1 MITYFLYLILYFL
14 LLQTLGDTMEIK
26 SIPEIIKKMAYLVKE
41 EKFDEAYQFAKENI
55 NLNKEYV
62 EGEYIFKNLLEE
74 LLFQITIKKEIR
86 RKYPLMLDYSTL
98 YSNYGNVLLHFK
110 EYENALKSF
119 KLSYN
124 YNPVNVKAIF
134 GLCELYRIEK
144 NWNEFYN
151 LTIQSFKYDY
161 YLEDLSKSFEN
172 LSLYYL
178 NEYHASNED
187 EDDLKLSIY
196 LRRLSQYYDS
206 GEENKTA
213 IEFDDID
220 DGLRE
225 YDQSIEEIKD
235 YLKSK
240 GLPYGPSIE
249 VITICKNLGFQLD
262 EDKKV
267 VPALFY
273 FNIAYDLTKDPA
285 IKDVIDDLDAKVEKT
300 KRIMI

>member
-1 MITYFLYLILYFL
+1 
-14 LLQTLGDTMEIK
+14 MEIK
-26 SIPEIIKKMAYLVKE
+26 SIPEIIKEMDYLVKE
-41 EKFDEAYQFAKENI
+41 EKYDEAYQFAKENI

-74 LLFQITIKKEIR
+74 LLFQITIKKEIK

-98 YSNYGNVLLHFK
+98 YSNYGNVLLHFN

-151 LTIQSFKYDY
+151 LTIQSFRYDY
-161 YLEDLSKSFEN
+161 SLVDLSKSFEN
-172 LSLYYL
+172 LSIYYL
-178 NEYHASNED
+178 NEYQVSNDDENLKLAIYLERLAEYYDGSNDSNENRT
-187 EDDLKLSIY
+187 S
-196 LRRLSQYYDS
+196 
-206 GEENKTA
+206 
-213 IEFDDID
+213 IEFDGDS
-220 DGLRE
+220 LNQ
-225 YDQSIEEIKD
+225 YDQSIEEIKE

-273 FNIAYDLTKDPA
+273 FNIAYDLTRDPA
-285 IKDVIDDLDAKVEKT
+285 IKDVIDDLDAKVERK
-300 KRIMI
+300 MNE

>member
-1 MITYFLYLILYFL
+1 
-14 LLQTLGDTMEIK
+14 MEIK
-26 SIPEIIKKMAYLVKE
+26 SIPEIIKEMDYLVRE
-41 EKFDEAYQFAKENI
+41 EKFDEAYQFANENI

-74 LLFQITIKKEIR
+74 LLFQITINKEIK
-86 RKYPLMLDYSTL
+86 RKYPLILDYSTL
-98 YSNYGNVLLHFK
+98 YSNYGNVLLHFND
-110 EYENALKSF
+110 YENALKSF
-119 KLSYN
+119 ELSHN

-134 GLCELYRIEK
+134 GLCEIYKNEG
-144 NWNEFYN
+144 NWNEFHN
-151 LTIQSFKYDY
+151 LIIQSFRYDY
-161 YLEDLSKSFEN
+161 SLEDLAKSFEK

-178 NEYHASNED
+178 NEYNDSNDKEN
-187 EDDLKLSIY
+187 LKLAIY
-196 LRRLSQYYDS
+196 LSRLAEDYD
-206 GEENKTA
+206 GAYENQIA
-213 IEFDDID
+213 IEFDDDI
-220 DGLRE
+220 LNE

-285 IKDVIDDLDAKVEKT
+285 IEDVIDDLNDKVERKLNE
-300 KRIMI
+300 

>member
-1 MITYFLYLILYFL
+1 
-14 LLQTLGDTMEIK
+14 MEIK
-26 SIPEIIKKMAYLVKE
+26 PIPEIIKEMDYLVKE

-74 LLFQITIKKEIR
+74 LLFQITIKKEIK

-98 YSNYGNVLLHFK
+98 YSNYGNVLLHFN

-134 GLCELYRIEK
+134 GLCELYRFEK
-144 NWNEFYN
+144 NWDEFYK

-161 YLEDLSKSFEN
+161 YLDDLSKSFEN
-172 LSLYYL
+172 ISIYYL
-178 NEYHASNED
+178 NEYHASNDD
-187 EDDLKLSIY
+187 ENLKLAIY
-196 LRRLSQYYDS
+196 LERLAQSYDNS
-206 GEENKTA
+206 NENKTA
-213 IEFDDID
+213 IEFDEDA
-220 DGLRE
+220 LNK
-225 YDQSIEEIKD
+225 YDQSIGEIKD

-273 FNIAYDLTKDPA
+273 FNIAYDLTGDPA
-285 IKDVIDDLDAKVEKT
+285 IKDVIDDLNDKVE
-300 KRIMI
+300 RRLNE

>member
-1 MITYFLYLILYFL
+1 
-14 LLQTLGDTMEIK
+14 MEIK
-26 SIPEIIKKMAYLVKE
+26 SIPEIIKEMDYLVKE
-41 EKFDEAYQFAKENI
+41 EKYDEAYQFAKENI

-74 LLFQITIKKEIR
+74 LLFQITIKKEIK

-134 GLCELYRIEK
+134 GLCEVYK
-144 NWNEFYN
+144 NEGKWDEYYN
-151 LTIQSFKYDY
+151 LTNQSFKYDY
-161 YLEDLSKSFEN
+161 YLEDLSESFEK
-172 LSLYYL
+172 LSHYYL
-178 NEYHASNED
+178 NGHHASKD
-187 EDDLKLSIY
+187 EENLKLSIY
-196 LRRLSQYYDS
+196 LMRLAEDYGDS
-206 GEENKTA
+206 NDNKTA
-213 IEFDDID
+213 IEFNDDT
-220 DGLRE
+220 LKQ

-273 FNIAYDLTKDPA
+273 FNIAYDLTGDPA
-285 IKDVIDDLDAKVEKT
+285 IKDVVDDLNAKVE
-300 KRIMI
+300 RRQNE

>member
-1 MITYFLYLILYFL
+1 
-14 LLQTLGDTMEIK
+14 MEIK
-26 SIPEIIKKMAYLVKE
+26 SIPEIIKEMDYLVKE
-41 EKFDEAYQFAKENI
+41 EKYDEAYQFAKENI

-74 LLFQITIKKEIR
+74 FLFQITIKKEIK

-98 YSNYGNVLLHFK
+98 YSNYGNVLLHFN

-144 NWNEFYN
+144 KWNEFYN

-161 YLEDLSKSFEN
+161 SLEDLSKSFEN
-172 LSLYYL
+172 LSIYYF
-178 NEYHASNED
+178 NEYHDSNGD
-187 EDDLKLSIY
+187 ENLKLSIY
-196 LRRLSQYYDS
+196 LSRLAQSYDGS
-206 GEENKTA
+206 NDSNENKTA
-213 IEFDDID
+213 IEFDDNA
-220 DGLRE
+220 LNE

-235 YLKSK
+235 CLKLK

-285 IKDVIDDLDAKVEKT
+285 IKDVIVDLDEKVERKLNE
-300 KRIMI
+300 

>member
-1 MITYFLYLILYFL
+1 
-14 LLQTLGDTMEIK
+14 MEIK
-26 SIPEIIKKMAYLVKE
+26 SIPDIIKEMDYLVKE
-41 EKFDEAYQFAKENI
+41 EKYDEAYQFAKENI

-74 LLFQITIKKEIR
+74 LLFQITIKKEIK

-98 YSNYGNVLLHFK
+98 YSNYGNVLLHFN

-151 LTIQSFKYDY
+151 LTIQSFRYDY
-161 YLEDLSKSFEN
+161 SLVDLSKSFEN
-172 LSLYYL
+172 LSIYYL
-178 NEYHASNED
+178 NVYHVSNDDENLKLAIYLERLAEYYDGSNDSNENRT
-187 EDDLKLSIY
+187 S
-196 LRRLSQYYDS
+196 
-206 GEENKTA
+206 
-213 IEFDDID
+213 IEFDEDS
-220 DGLRE
+220 LNQ
-225 YDQSIEEIKD
+225 YDQSIEEIKE

-285 IKDVIDDLDAKVEKT
+285 IKDVIDDLDAKVERK
-300 KRIMI
+300 MNE

>member
-1 MITYFLYLILYFL
+1 
-14 LLQTLGDTMEIK
+14 MEIK
-26 SIPEIIKKMAYLVKE
+26 SIPEIIKEMDYLVKE
-41 EKFDEAYQFAKENI
+41 EKIDEAYQFAKENI

-134 GLCELYRIEK
+134 GLCEVYRIEE
-144 NWNEFYN
+144 NWDEFYK
-151 LTIQSFKYDY
+151 LAIQSFRFDY
-161 YLEDLSKSFEN
+161 YPEDVSKSFEN
-172 LSLYYL
+172 LSFYYL
-178 NEYHASNED
+178 NEYQDSKDKEN
-187 EDDLKLSIY
+187 LKLSIY
-196 LRRLSQYYDS
+196 LERLSEYYDDS
-206 GEENKTA
+206 KDSDENKTA
-213 IEFDDID
+213 IRFDDEF
-220 DGLRE
+220 LSE
-225 YDQSIEEIKD
+225 YDQSIEEVKE

-273 FNIAYDLTKDPA
+273 FNIAYDLTGDPA
-285 IKDVIDDLDAKVEKT
+285 IKDVIDDLNAKVERKLNE
-300 KRIMI
+300 

>member
-1 MITYFLYLILYFL
+1 
-14 LLQTLGDTMEIK
+14 MEIK
-26 SIPEIIKKMAYLVKE
+26 SIPEIIKEMDYLVKE
-41 EKFDEAYQFAKENI
+41 EKFDEAYQFAKENV

-74 LLFQITIKKEIR
+74 LLFQITIKKEIK

-98 YSNYGNVLLHFK
+98 YSNYGNVLLHFN

-151 LTIQSFKYDY
+151 LNIQSFKYDY
-161 YLEDLSKSFEN
+161 YLDDLSKSFEN
-172 LSLYYL
+172 LSIYYL
-178 NEYHASNED
+178 NEYHASNDD
-187 EDDLKLSIY
+187 ENLKLSVY
-196 LRRLSQYYDS
+196 LSRLANFYDS
-206 GEENKTA
+206 NENRTA
-213 IEFDDID
+213 IEFDDD
-220 DGLRE
+220 ALSK

-273 FNIAYDLTKDPA
+273 FNIAYDLTKDSA
-285 IKDVIDDLDAKVEKT
+285 IKDVIDDLDAKVERKLNE
-300 KRIMI
+300 

>member
-1 MITYFLYLILYFL
+1 
-14 LLQTLGDTMEIK
+14 MEIK
-26 SIPEIIKKMAYLVKE
+26 PIPEIIKEMDYLVKE
-41 EKFDEAYQFAKENI
+41 EKFDEAFQFAKENI

-74 LLFQITIKKEIR
+74 LLFQITIKKEIK

-98 YSNYGNVLLHFK
+98 YSNYGNVFLHFN

-144 NWNEFYN
+144 NWDEFYN

-161 YLEDLSKSFEN
+161 SLEDLSKSFEN
-172 LSLYYL
+172 LSIYYF
-178 NEYHASNED
+178 NEYHDSND
-187 EDDLKLSIY
+187 EENLKLSVY
-196 LRRLSQYYDS
+196 LSRLAQSYDGS
-206 GEENKTA
+206 NDSNENKIA
-213 IEFDDID
+213 IEFDDNA
-220 DGLRE
+220 LNE

-235 YLKSK
+235 YLKLK

-273 FNIAYDLTKDPA
+273 FNIAYDLTGDPA
-285 IKDVIDDLDAKVEKT
+285 IKDVIDDLDAKVERKLNE
-300 KRIMI
+300 

>member
-1 MITYFLYLILYFL
+1 
-14 LLQTLGDTMEIK
+14 MEIK
-26 SIPEIIKKMAYLVKE
+26 SIPEIIKEMDYLVKE
-41 EKFDEAYQFAKENI
+41 EKFDEAYQFAKENV

-74 LLFQITIKKEIR
+74 LLFQITIKKEIK

-98 YSNYGNVLLHFK
+98 YSNYGNVLLHFN
-110 EYENALKSF
+110 EYENTLKSF

-172 LSLYYL
+172 LSIYYL
-178 NEYHASNED
+178 NEYHASNDD
-187 EDDLKLSIY
+187 ENLKLSVY
-196 LRRLSQYYDS
+196 LSRLANYYGS
-206 GEENKTA
+206 NENRAA
-213 IEFDDID
+213 IEFDDD
-220 DGLRE
+220 ALSK

-262 EDKKV
+262 EGKKV

-285 IKDVIDDLDAKVEKT
+285 IKDVIDDLDAKVERKLNE
-300 KRIMI
+300 

>member
-1 MITYFLYLILYFL
+1 
-14 LLQTLGDTMEIK
+14 MEIK
-26 SIPEIIKKMAYLVKE
+26 SIPEIIKEMDYLVKE
-41 EKFDEAYQFAKENI
+41 EKYDEAYQFAKENI

-74 LLFQITIKKEIR
+74 LLFQITIKKEIK

-98 YSNYGNVLLHFK
+98 YSNYGNVLLHFN

-151 LTIQSFKYDY
+151 LTIQSFRYDY
-161 YLEDLSKSFEN
+161 SLVDLSKSFEN
-172 LSLYYL
+172 LSIYYL
-178 NEYHASNED
+178 NEYQVSNDDENLKLAIYLERLAEYYDGSNDSNENRT
-187 EDDLKLSIY
+187 S
-196 LRRLSQYYDS
+196 
-206 GEENKTA
+206 
-213 IEFDDID
+213 IEFDEDS
-220 DGLRE
+220 LNQ
-225 YDQSIEEIKD
+225 YDQSIEEIKE

-240 GLPYGPSIE
+240 GLPYGPSID

-285 IKDVIDDLDAKVEKT
+285 IKDVIDDLDAKVERK
-300 KRIMI
+300 MNE

>member
-1 MITYFLYLILYFL
+1 
-14 LLQTLGDTMEIK
+14 MEIK
-26 SIPEIIKKMAYLVKE
+26 SIPEIIKEMDYLVKE
-41 EKFDEAYQFAKENI
+41 EKYDEAYQFAKENV

-74 LLFQITIKKEIR
+74 LLFQITIKKEIK

-98 YSNYGNVLLHFK
+98 YSNYGNVLLHFN

-124 YNPVNVKAIF
+124 YNPINVKAIF

-144 NWNEFYN
+144 NSNEFYN
-151 LTIQSFKYDY
+151 LTILSFKYDY
-161 YLEDLSKSFEN
+161 YLDDLSKSFEN
-172 LSLYYL
+172 LSIYYL
-178 NEYHASNED
+178 NEYHASNDD
-187 EDDLKLSIY
+187 ENLKLSVY
-196 LRRLSQYYDS
+196 LSRLANFYDS
-206 GEENKTA
+206 NENRTA
-213 IEFDDID
+213 IEFDDD
-220 DGLRE
+220 ALSK

-285 IKDVIDDLDAKVEKT
+285 IKDVIDDLDAKVERKLNE
-300 KRIMI
+300 

>member
-1 MITYFLYLILYFL
+1 
-14 LLQTLGDTMEIK
+14 MEIK
-26 SIPEIIKKMAYLVKE
+26 SIPEIIKEMDYLVKE
-41 EKFDEAYQFAKENI
+41 EKYDEAYQFAKENI

-74 LLFQITIKKEIR
+74 LLFQITIKKEIK

-98 YSNYGNVLLHFK
+98 YYNYGNVLLHFK

-134 GLCELYRIEK
+134 GLCEVYK
-144 NWNEFYN
+144 NEGKLDEYYN
-151 LTIQSFKYDY
+151 LTNQSFKYDY
-161 YLEDLSKSFEN
+161 YLDDLSESFEN
-172 LSLYYL
+172 LSHYYL
-178 NEYHASNED
+178 NEYDTSKD
-187 EDDLKLSIY
+187 EENLKLSIY
-196 LRRLSQYYDS
+196 LMRLAEDYDDS
-206 GEENKTA
+206 NDNKTA
-213 IEFDDID
+213 IEFDDD
-220 DGLRE
+220 ALKQYG
-225 YDQSIEEIKD
+225 QSIEEIKD

-273 FNIAYDLTKDPA
+273 FNIAYDLTGDPA
-285 IKDVIDDLDAKVEKT
+285 IKDVIDDLNAKVE
-300 KRIMI
+300 RRQNE

>member
-1 MITYFLYLILYFL
+1 
-14 LLQTLGDTMEIK
+14 MEIK
-26 SIPEIIKKMAYLVKE
+26 SIPEIIKEMDYLVKE
-41 EKFDEAYQFAKENI
+41 EKYDEAYQFAKENI
-55 NLNKEYV
+55 NRNKEYV

-74 LLFQITIKKEIR
+74 LLFQITIKKEIK

-98 YSNYGNVLLHFK
+98 YSNYGNVLLHFN

-151 LTIQSFKYDY
+151 LTIQSFRYDY
-161 YLEDLSKSFEN
+161 SLVDLSKSFEN
-172 LSLYYL
+172 LSIYYL
-178 NEYHASNED
+178 NEYQVSNDDENLKLAIYLERLAEYYDGSNDSNENRT
-187 EDDLKLSIY
+187 S
-196 LRRLSQYYDS
+196 
-206 GEENKTA
+206 
-213 IEFDDID
+213 IEFDEDS
-220 DGLRE
+220 LNQ
-225 YDQSIEEIKD
+225 YDQSIEEIKE

-273 FNIAYDLTKDPA
+273 FNIAYDLTRDPA
-285 IKDVIDDLDAKVEKT
+285 IKDVIDDLDAKVERK
-300 KRIMI
+300 MNE

>member
-1 MITYFLYLILYFL
+1 
-14 LLQTLGDTMEIK
+14 MEIK
-26 SIPEIIKKMAYLVKE
+26 PIPEIIKEMDYLVKE

-74 LLFQITIKKEIR
+74 LLFQITIKKEIK

-98 YSNYGNVLLHFK
+98 YSNYGNVFLHFN

-144 NWNEFYN
+144 KWNEFYN

-161 YLEDLSKSFEN
+161 SLEDLSKSFEN
-172 LSLYYL
+172 LSIYYF
-178 NEYHASNED
+178 NEYHDSNGD
-187 EDDLKLSIY
+187 ENLKLSVY
-196 LRRLSQYYDS
+196 LSRLAQSYDGS
-206 GEENKTA
+206 NDSNENKTA
-213 IEFDDID
+213 IEFDDNA
-220 DGLRE
+220 LNE

-235 YLKSK
+235 CLKSK

-273 FNIAYDLTKDPA
+273 FNIAYDLTGDLA
-285 IKDVIDDLDAKVEKT
+285 IKDVIDDLEAKVERKLNE
-300 KRIMI
+300 

>member
-1 MITYFLYLILYFL
+1 
-14 LLQTLGDTMEIK
+14 MEIK
-26 SIPEIIKKMAYLVKE
+26 SIPEIIKEMDYLVKE
-41 EKFDEAYQFAKENI
+41 EKYDEAYQFAKENI
-55 NLNKEYV
+55 NRNKEYV

-74 LLFQITIKKEIR
+74 LLFQITIKKEIK

-98 YSNYGNVLLHFK
+98 YSNYGNVLLHFN

-151 LTIQSFKYDY
+151 LTIQSFRYDY
-161 YLEDLSKSFEN
+161 SLVDLSKSFEN
-172 LSLYYL
+172 LSIYYL
-178 NEYHASNED
+178 NEYQVSNDDENLKLAIYLERLAEYYDGSNDSNENRT
-187 EDDLKLSIY
+187 S
-196 LRRLSQYYDS
+196 
-206 GEENKTA
+206 
-213 IEFDDID
+213 IEFDEDS
-220 DGLRE
+220 LNQ
-225 YDQSIEEIKD
+225 YDQSIEEIKE

-285 IKDVIDDLDAKVEKT
+285 IKDVIDDLDAKVERK
-300 KRIMI
+300 MNE